1 MKRFFLLLVAIV
13 AFALNVQ
20 AQDVIR
26 VLAIGNSFS
35 EDVVEHHVHELGK
48 AQGTTIVVGNLYI
61 GGCSIQ
67 KHLGNLR
74 SGKKAYRYRKVDE
87 NGKRTTIRKVSM
99 QYGLADE
106 QWDYIMVQ
114 QVSGFSGVYVSF
126 ERFLPEYMKLLRNE
140 VSSKTKFLVM
150 QTWAYQ
156 SDSVHQ
162 NFAIYNYDQKAM
174 YKAVTK
180 CYLKVFKD
188 KRYGFHALVPNGTAI
203 QNGRTYFGDK
213 LTRDGFHLDKRVG
226 RYLGACTMCE
236 VLLGKSVVGNSYYPE
251 DITQK
256 EALAAQKAAHAAV
269 LKPTKITKIK

>member
-1 MKRFFLLLVAIV
+1 MKRVVLLLIASV

-35 EDVVEHHVHELGK
+35 EDVVEQHVHELGK
-48 AQGTTIVVGNLYI
+48 AQGTTIIVGNLYI

-67 KHLGNLR
+67 KHLTNLR
-74 SGKKAYRYRKVDE
+74 SGKKSYRYRKIDE
-87 NGKRTTIRKVSM
+87 NGKQTTLRKVSM

-114 QVSGFSGVYVSF
+114 QVSGFSGVYASF
-126 ERFLPEYMKLLRNE
+126 ERFLPEYMQRLRNE

-156 SDSVHQ
+156 SGSEHAS
-162 NFAIYNYDQKAM
+162 FSIYNYDQNAM

-188 KRYGFHALVPNGTAI
+188 KRYGFYALVPNGTAI
-203 QNGRTYFGDK
+203 QNGRTYFGDT
-213 LTRDGFHLDKRVG
+213 LTRDGYHLDKRVG

-236 VLLGKSVVGNSYYPE
+236 VLLGKSVVGNSYHPATMS
-251 DITQK
+251 DK

-269 LKPTKITKIK
+269 VKPNKVTKIK

>member
-35 EDVVEHHVHELGK
+35 EDVVEQHVHELGK

-67 KHLGNLR
+67 KHLSNLR
-74 SGKKAYRYRKVDE
+74 SGKNAYRYRKIDE
-87 NGKRTTIRKVSM
+87 EGKKTSVRKTSI

-106 QWDYIMVQ
+106 NWDYIMVQ
-114 QVSGFSGVYVSF
+114 QVSGFSGVYASF
-126 ERFLPEYMKLLRNE
+126 ERFLPEYMQLLRKE
-140 VSSKTKFLVM
+140 APSKAKFIIM

-180 CYLKVFKD
+180 CYLKIFKD

-236 VLLGKSVVGNSYYPE
+236 VLLGKSVVGNSYHPATMT
-251 DITQK
+251 DK

-269 LKPTKITKIK
+269 LKPTKVTKIK

>member
-1 MKRFFLLLVAIV
+1 MKRFFILLIATVAL
-13 AFALNVQ
+13 ALNVQ

-35 EDVVEHHVHELGK
+35 EDVVEQHVHELGK

-87 NGKRTTIRKVSM
+87 NGKKTTTRKVSIHH
-99 QYGLADE
+99 GLADE
-106 QWDYIMVQ
+106 EWDYIMVQ
-114 QVSGFSGVYVSF
+114 QVSGFSGVYASF
-126 ERFLPEYMKLLRNE
+126 ERFLPEYMQLLRKE
-140 VSSKTKFLVM
+140 VSSKTKFLIM

-156 SDSVHQ
+156 GNSEHAS
-162 NFAIYNYDQKAM
+162 FSIYNYDQKAM

-180 CYLKVFKD
+180 CYMKVFKD
-188 KRYGFHALVPNGTAI
+188 KRYGFHALIPNGTAI
-203 QNGRTYFGDK
+203 QNGRTYFGDT
-213 LTRDGFHLDKRVG
+213 LTRDGYHLDKRVG

-236 VLLGKSVVGNSYYPE
+236 VLLGKSVVGNSYHPAT
-251 DITQK
+251 ITNE

-269 LKPTKITKIK
+269 LKPNKVTKIK

>member
-35 EDVVEHHVHELGK
+35 EDVVEQHVHELGK

>member
-1 MKRFFLLLVAIV
+1 MKRVVLLLIASV

-35 EDVVEHHVHELGK
+35 EDVVEQHVHELGK
-48 AQGTTIVVGNLYI
+48 AQGTTIIVGNLYI

-67 KHLGNLR
+67 KHLTNLR
-74 SGKKAYRYRKVDE
+74 SGKDAYRYRKVGED
-87 NGKRTTIRKVSM
+87 GKKTTVRKVSM

-114 QVSGFSGVYVSF
+114 QVSGFGGLYLSF
-126 ERFLPEYMKLLRNE
+126 DKFLPEYMKRLRAE
-140 VSSKTKFLVM
+140 VSNKPKFIIM

-156 SDSVHQ
+156 SNSLHQ
-162 NFAIYNYDQKAM
+162 NFAIYDYDQAKM
-174 YKAVTK
+174 YKEVVKT
-180 CYLKVFKD
+180 YDKVFKD
-188 KRYGFHALVPNGTAI
+188 KQYGFHALVPNGTAI
-203 QNGRTYFGDK
+203 QNGRTYFGDT

-236 VLLGKSVVGNSYYPE
+236 VLLGKSVVGNSYHPATIS
-251 DITQK
+251 DK

-269 LKPTKITKIK
+269 LKPTKVTKIK

>member
-35 EDVVEHHVHELGK
+35 EDVVEQHVHELG
-48 AQGTTIVVGNLYI
+48 IVVGNLYI

-236 VLLGKSVVGNSYYPE
+236 VLLGKSVVGNSYHPATMT
-251 DITQK
+251 DK

-269 LKPTKITKIK
+269 LKPTKVTKIK